1 MKKMMHENKNIEKK
15 EKVPEERDLLMQT
28 LNNMV
33 DQGHKQ
39 KIFDEVMR
47 STMKDGKRFVIK
59 KQNLF
64 RRTF

>member
-33 DQGHKQ
+33 D
-39 KIFDEVMR
+39 
-47 STMKDGKRFVIK
+47 
-59 KQNLF
+59 
-64 RRTF
+64 